1 MDIFPGWENY
11 VERIREN
18 WERLIGPEDT
28 VVIAGDLSW
37 GMSLEQALV
46 DFRFLEALP
55 GNKLI
60 VKGNHDY
67 WFSTLSKMNRFFEQ
81 NGLNSLKIIHNNYF
95 RFLEALPG
103 NKLIV
108 KGNHD
113 YWFSTLSKMNRF
125 FEQNGLNSLK
135 IIHNNCAET
144 GEIAVCGSRGWMLDS
159 AEEHNHKVYL
169 REVGRL
175 EASLK
180 EGAKTDREP
189 VAFLHYPPVYQ
200 NNCCEEMLEVMRR
213 YGVKRCFYGHIHGSG
228 AQYAFQGE
236 YGGIQFRLVSADYLK
251 FTPIQVISAKN
262 DDCVY

>member
-1 MDIFPGWENY
+1 MKIFTIADLHLSLDGTKPMDIFPGWENY

-18 WERLIGPEDT
+18 WEKLIGPDDT
-28 VVIAGDLSW
+28 VVLAGDLSW

-46 DFRFLEALP
+46 DFRFLE
-55 GNKLI
+55 
-60 VKGNHDY
+60 
-67 WFSTLSKMNRFFEQ
+67 T
-81 NGLNSLKIIHNNYF
+81 
-95 RFLEALPG
+95 LPG

-135 IIHNNCAET
+135 IIHNNCAEV

-169 REVGRL
+169 REAGRL

-180 EGAKTDREP
+180 EGAKTGKEP

-200 NNCCEEMLEVMRR
+200 NNCCEEMLEAMRR
-213 YGVKRCFYGHIHGSG
+213 YGVKRCFYGHIHGSS

-236 YGGIQFRLVSADYLK
+236 YGGIHFRLVSADYLK
-251 FTPIQVISAKN
+251 FTPVLVPQAEN
-262 DDCVY
+262 GG

>member
-46 DFRFLEALP
+46 D
-55 GNKLI
+55 
-60 VKGNHDY
+60 
-67 WFSTLSKMNRFFEQ
+67 
-81 NGLNSLKIIHNNYF
+81 F

>member
-1 MDIFPGWENY
+1 MKIFTIADLHLSLDGEKPMDIFPGWENY

-46 DFRFLEALP
+46 D
-55 GNKLI
+55 
-60 VKGNHDY
+60 
-67 WFSTLSKMNRFFEQ
+67 
-81 NGLNSLKIIHNNYF
+81 F

>member
-1 MDIFPGWENY
+1 MKIFTIADLHLSLDGEKPMDIFPGWENY

-46 DFRFLEALP
+46 DFRFLE
-55 GNKLI
+55 
-60 VKGNHDY
+60 
-67 WFSTLSKMNRFFEQ
+67 T
-81 NGLNSLKIIHNNYF
+81 
-95 RFLEALPG
+95 LPG

>member
-1 MDIFPGWENY
+1 MKIFTIADLHLSLDGEKPMDIFPGWENY
-11 VERIREN
+11 VERIRDN

-46 DFRFLEALP
+46 D
-55 GNKLI
+55 
-60 VKGNHDY
+60 
-67 WFSTLSKMNRFFEQ
+67 
-81 NGLNSLKIIHNNYF
+81 F